1 MVGSSQ
7 SLASELIPEQTNV
20 GAWLPNRQCQSF
32 RFLSGRSQRAVLALS
47 HRCQPGLNVAA
58 VVYFRRSAYRAVHFA
73 ALHDRDN
80 SIGTNCYNCYKA
92 GVIRVVRARG
102 AGISRNS
109 SKSLLRAGCFAST
122 LFLPRFPTING
133 KDITR
138 QAEPGG
144 LRSRH
149 RGVQTKF
156 EYQLWDME
164 GRSEIWIRWERPV
177 RGKRWRKGKIK
188 KRIKRQEA
196 SSA

>member
-1 MVGSSQ
+1 MAGSSQ
-7 SLASELIPEQTNV
+7 SRASELIPEQTNV

-122 LFLPRFPTING
+122 LFVPRFPTING

-138 QAEPGG
+138 QARSGEPSPEDHGPAIAACKQNLNISYG
-144 LRSRH
+144 IWKVDPRFYIGSDGNGQCAGNVGE
-149 RGVQTKF
+149 RG
-156 EYQLWDME
+156 
-164 GRSEIWIRWERPV
+164 R
-177 RGKRWRKGKIK
+177 
-188 KRIKRQEA
+188 
-196 SSA
+196 